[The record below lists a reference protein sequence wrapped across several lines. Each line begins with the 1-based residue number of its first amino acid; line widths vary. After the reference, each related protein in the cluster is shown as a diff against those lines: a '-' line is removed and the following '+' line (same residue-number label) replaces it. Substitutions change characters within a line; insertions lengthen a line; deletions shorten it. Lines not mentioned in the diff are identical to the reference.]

1 MKTRMTGI
9 IGKPSTIALVA
20 ALLFSGVAL
29 ANDLYIE
36 QVGDDTAVTILQDG
50 AGNKI
55 EGLNTGDN
63 AYIGGGGNT
72 VNIQQ
77 VGVNNLIALSLNNPN
92 LGGVGTGTALTIN
105 QLGNDNV
112 STVEC
117 GTALNASCNAS
128 VIRQD
133 ILGDNNTVTQTLT
146 GSGAYFSKIDIV
158 GNYNT
163 VSHTQT
169 GAGAHRGE
177 IAITST
183 STSSSPNQIILNQSG
198 ATAKNANI
206 TSSGA
211 GVNISVT
218 QSD

>member
-1 MKTRMTGI
+1 MNKRMTG

-20 ALLFSGVAL
+20 ALLFSGAAL

-36 QVGDDTAVTILQDG
+36 QSGDDTAVTILQDG
-50 AGNKI
+50 AQNKI
-55 EGLNTGDN
+55 EGLQTGDN
-63 AYIGGGGNT
+63 AYIGGGGNV

-77 VGVNNLIALSLNNPN
+77 IGVNNLIALSLNNPN
-92 LGGVGTGTALTIN
+92 MGGAGTGTALTIN

-128 VIRQD
+128 EIRQY
-133 ILGDNNTVTQTLT
+133 IYGDSNAVTQTLT
-146 GSGAYFSKIDIV
+146 GSGAYTSKIDIT

-163 VSHTQT
+163 VTHTQT

-177 IAITST
+177 ITIVGSG
-183 STSSSPNQIILNQSG
+183 TSSTPNQVSLIQSG
-198 ATAKNANI
+198 VNAKNANI
-206 TSSGA
+206 SSSGT

-218 QSD
+218 QHD